1 MTVELKNGTK
11 ASAKDIENLER
22 FLDRKLPESYINF
35 VFKFDGAVPED
46 NLVEAKGFEEGAIGI
61 RSFVPISKIQKLMVD
76 IDYSFEQTIPIAD
89 DDCGNYLC
97 LKLSDASIVF
107 WDHEEPYGY
116 EDKMVAKDINGL
128 LSQLKKFDMSS
139 LDKEGKAE
147 VVWANSEFIELQRK
161 LGNFKDE

>member
-35 VFKFDGAVPED
+35 VSKFDGAVPED
-46 NLVEAKGFEEGAIGI
+46 NFVEAKGFDEDAIII
-61 RSFVPISKIQKLMVD
+61 RSFVPVSKIQKLMID
-76 IDYSFEQTIPIAD
+76 IDYSFVQIIPIAD

-116 EDKMVAKDINGL
+116 EDKVIASDINDL
-128 LSQLKKFDMSS
+128 LSQLKKFDISS
-139 LDKEGKAE
+139 IDVNEKAE